1 MKKKKRISKK
11 ILSKKKPEKKL
22 LLSIKQKAG
31 RSSSGRI
38 SVRHRGGGVKRLY
51 RIVDFGQEKMDI
63 SAKVVAIE
71 YDPNRSAFLALLEY
85 ADGEKKYR
93 LSPHGLKAGDSIICS
108 EKTEA
113 NLGNRMRLENIPA
126 GVGVYNIELM
136 PDRGGKIIRSAGT
149 SATILAK
156 EGKYCHLEM
165 PSKGIRKVSLKCFA
179 SIGQVSHPEKRFEK
193 FGTAGSKRRKGWRPT
208 NRGSAMNPR
217 DHPHGGGEGKAPIGL
232 RYPKTRW
239 GKHAF
244 GVKTRRRK
252 STNKYIIKRRQERKK

>member
-1 MKKKKRISKK
+1 MKQKKKTSKR

-31 RSSSGRI
+31 RSSSGRV

-51 RIVDFGQEKMDI
+51 RVVDFGQEKMGI
-63 SAKVVAIE
+63 PAKVVAIE

-85 ADGEKKYR
+85 ADGEKRYR
-93 LSPHGLKAGDSIICS
+93 LAPHNLKVGDDIICA
-108 EKTEA
+108 EKEEPK
-113 NLGNRMRLENIPA
+113 LGYRMRLENIPA

-136 PDRGGKIIRSAGT
+136 PDRGGKIIRSAGA

-165 PSKGIRKVSLKCFA
+165 SSKEVRKVPLKCFA

-193 FGTAGSKRRKGWRPT
+193 IGTAGSKRRKGWRPVT
-208 NRGSAMNPR
+208 RGKAMNPR
-217 DHPHGGGEGKAPIGL
+217 DHPHGGGEGKTPIGL

-239 GKHAF
+239 GKHAL